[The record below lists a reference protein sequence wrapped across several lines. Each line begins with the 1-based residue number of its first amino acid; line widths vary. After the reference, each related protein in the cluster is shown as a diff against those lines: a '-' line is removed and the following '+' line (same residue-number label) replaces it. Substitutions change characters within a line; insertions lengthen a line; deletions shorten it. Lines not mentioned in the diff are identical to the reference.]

1 MSHKIKKVQQ
11 QPLQADLYDAA
22 KRIDLIYFILFYAPV
37 YYCFCI
43 RPESFDDWSEWS
55 NLNVHP
61 VSNTELMLYELDL

>member
-22 KRIDLIYFILFYAPV
+22 KIDLIYFILFYALV

-43 RPESFDDWSEWS
+43 DLRVLRIGVNDLIWMCIQLATS
-55 NLNVHP
+55 N
-61 VSNTELMLYELDL
+61 